1 MKNTRTVRI
10 AAGTVCL
17 IVVAL
22 AMGWFVGRYIPG
34 DPREPEPRIGDGLA
48 PRSGLAIEKVI
59 DADPGTTLKLSNITQ
74 GIKYM
79 HTESDREP
87 LSAAAVENWKES
99 GNWEYDCPDINV
111 SVLETKTTGTA
122 SFADW
127 YPNYKASNW
136 EVYNNS
142 KIVAVTLS
150 ITNASE
156 EDLVYWQDIPEFTLW
171 SPNIAN
177 LDGSLG
183 SGAMLDQAAFW
194 DTNPPLRSFDESS
207 TDPDRGRYID
217 LKPGESQTLVF
228 PFKIN
233 KNNLIDQSAFDEL
246 DPSDFCI
253 QTADYDSG
261 TAYRL
266 WL

>member
-1 MKNTRTVRI
+1 M
-10 AAGTVCL
+10 
-17 IVVAL
+17 
-22 AMGWFVGRYIPG
+22 
-34 DPREPEPRIGDGLA
+34 
-48 PRSGLAIEKVI
+48 
-59 DADPGTTLKLSNITQ
+59 
-74 GIKYM
+74 
-79 HTESDREP
+79 
-87 LSAAAVENWKES
+87 
-99 GNWEYDCPDINV
+99 
-111 SVLETKTTGTA
+111 
-122 SFADW
+122 
-127 YPNYKASNW
+127 
-136 EVYNNS
+136 YNNS

-253 QTADYDSG
+253 QMVDFSSS